1 MRKGQDLSEQ
11 LKCSGIFLD
20 VLNPKHLTA
29 GSGNSVELSRFFD
42 KTIEQA
48 QLQNKINPPER
59 WNTQTDHRK
68 RSLRLNSKSSHLD

>member
-1 MRKGQDLSEQ
+1 
-11 LKCSGIFLD
+11 
-20 VLNPKHLTA
+20 LNPKHLTA